1 MPNTR
6 IFLLSLAIAAA
17 LAGIL
22 ILSVSTLSQQIY
34 NARTCNWANID
45 NIEMHA
51 GIDIPLVEECECE
64 YDELFNSKRASFT
77 LSKKVDVSQYVNANG
92 LTPIQGE
99 LPQNILAFANKQFN
113 TGQTLFV
120 REGTRDGEERYEV
133 LFDPST
139 RKLWVYLKYLN

>member
-1 MPNTR
+1 MSNTR

-22 ILSVSTLSQQIY
+22 VLAVSTLSQQIY

-51 GIDIPLVEECECE
+51 RIDIPSIEDCDCE

-77 LSKKVDVSQYVNANG
+77 LSKKVDILQYVNANR

-99 LPQNILAFANKQFN
+99 LPQNILAFADKQFN
-113 TGQTLFV
+113 PGQTLFV
-120 REGTRDGEERYEV
+120 REGARGDEERYEV